1 VIAFHRPFHVSVLAL
16 AAVVTAALPSHAQDA
31 AKVQA
36 NVQTNIQGNVQAPAP
51 ECRAPADI
59 TRLTAPLS
67 RTAKKLASGEPLKIV
82 AIGSSSTA
90 GAGATSPAHSY
101 PSRLAIELA
110 TLFPKQ
116 QINVINRGV
125 NGEEARDMLA
135 RFDTNVI
142 AEKPDLV
149 IWQVGTNAVLRD
161 QPLTPA
167 GGLMHAGLAKLK
179 AIGSDVILLDL
190 QFAPKVLAKADA
202 DGMVD
207 LIGATAK
214 QENVSL
220 FQRFAVMRYWR
231 QVSKIPYDK
240 FLSPDELHMNDWS
253 YGCIAKLLAGSIAEA
268 SARST
273 LTAGVTGAK

>member
-1 VIAFHRPFHVSVLAL
+1 VTAFHRPFPAL
-16 AAVVTAALPSHAQDA
+16 IAAAAAVFAAAMPIGGSHAQEA
-31 AKVQA
+31 AKTQA
-36 NVQTNIQGNVQAPAP
+36 AAP
-51 ECRAPADI
+51 ECRAPVDI
-59 TRLTAPLS
+59 TRLASPLM
-67 RTAKKLASGEPLKIV
+67 RTARKLAAREPLKIV

-90 GAGATSPAHSY
+90 GAGASSPERSY
-101 PSRLAIELA
+101 PNRLAIELA
-110 TLFPKQ
+110 ALFPGQ
-116 QINVINRGV
+116 QISVVNRGA

-135 RFDTNVI
+135 RFEESVI

-161 QPLTPA
+161 NPLAPA
-167 GGLMHAGLAKLK
+167 GSLMQQGIARLK
-179 AIGSDVILLDL
+179 EIGADVILLDL
-190 QFAPKVLAKADA
+190 QYAPKVLAKSDA

-214 QENVSL
+214 KENVGL

-231 QVSKIPYDK
+231 QASQIPYSK

-268 SARST
+268 SSRST
-273 LTAGVTGAK
+273 LTAGVGAKH